1 MARQNH
7 VAIHKLDRGPYADGF
22 LAPASENA
30 TDDFA
35 LAVEDPFNSSFRLAR
50 EFKVIEH
57 ARHSLSAG
65 GNRLLIV
72 LGGSGL
78 SHILSRGL
86 LFVSY
91 R

>member
-35 LAVEDPFNSSFRLAR
+35 LAVEDSFNSSFRLAG
-50 EFKVIEH
+50 EFQVIEH
-57 ARHSLSAG
+57 SLQSLCRG
-65 GNRLLIV
+65 GSSLLI
-72 LGGSGL
+72 LSGGLGL
-78 SHILSRGL
+78 SHIL
-86 LFVSY
+86 
-91 R
+91 